1 MKIHQ
6 KNSPNLENLDTSKV
20 YYTENN
26 NSKTSGPIDFLF
38 KIGLVNI
45 SIILITSI
53 TISLV
58 AYSLVTPFSPH
69 KFMNYGIVDPEGKFT
84 NSKLITIEN
93 KFVSWDADKNFD
105 FTAALDEII
114 NAKRLP
120 MITVEPW
127 GLVKDKAY
135 NLKDIQGEVYQNSI
149 KTICQSVEARKKK
162 TIIRWGHEM
171 EQVGGRYPW
180 GNGDSEGFKTAY
192 KFWVDTC
199 RAETKLVDFMWSPA
213 GREGLDAY
221 YPGADYVDIIGLSTY
236 GYPEYEEKV
245 LGKKYNFEDHF
256 NERYK
261 RVEKYGKDVYLAEF
275 GVAGTNEYK
284 EQWLKQ
290 AQKSILDPFKYPNL
304 RGVIYFQFFDKD
316 PWVEG
321 INAPDFRI
329 ASSLFPFIK

>member
-6 KNSPNLENLDTSKV
+6 KYSINQDKISLTAEDNSTTINQKSYHPLE
-20 YYTENN
+20 
-26 NSKTSGPIDFLF
+26 FLLKF
-38 KIGLVNI
+38 GIINI
-45 SIILITSI
+45 FIILITVV
-53 TISLV
+53 TVSLV
-58 AYSLVTPFSPH
+58 AYSIITPFSPH
-69 KFMNYGIVDPEGKFT
+69 KFMNYGIVDPESKFT

-93 KFVSWDADKNFD
+93 KFVAWDADKNLD
-105 FTAALDEII
+105 FTNALDEII
-114 NAKRLP
+114 NAKRIP

-127 GLVKDKAY
+127 GLVKDKPY
-135 NLKDIQGEVYQNSI
+135 NMKDLNGEVYQNTI
-149 KTICQSVEARKKK
+149 KTICRSVEARKKK

-171 EQVGGRYPW
+171 EQVGSRYPW

-199 RAETKLVDFMWSPA
+199 RTETKLVDFMWSPA
-213 GREGLDAY
+213 GREGLEAY

-236 GYPEYEEKV
+236 GYPEYEEKA

-275 GVAGTNEYK
+275 GVAGTAEYK

-290 AQKSILDPFKYPNL
+290 ARASILDPFKYPNL
-304 RGVIYFQFFDKD
+304 RGVIYFQFFDKE

-329 ASSLFPFIK
+329 ATSLFPFIK